1 MSDLRIVLLGKSV
14 SENSEVGNFILGRSA
29 FDSEAPPGVVER
41 VGGRLRDR
49 HVTLINSPQ
58 LLHTNISDD
67 QITQTVRECV
77 SLSDPGPHVVVLLLQ
92 HQQCSAEDQE
102 RVEKLQDSFSE
113 CLFQHTMVLSTQE
126 STEPN
131 DILQEIIQ
139 KCSNRHFS
147 LQRSSS
153 ADDLLEA
160 FEDIE
165 QSNDGRYL
173 ICAQYEASQGFT
185 VDNQITRR
193 DCGKLNVV
201 VCGSNGSL
209 KSSISELIPQHT
221 IRRSGSVSTDVD
233 LYGRQINVLELPA
246 LFKTELSEEEVMRQ
260 TLDCVSLCQ
269 PGVHAFLFIIS
280 DAPLTDEDK
289 AEMEVIQR
297 VFSSRINKHLI
308 TLIMQNSEHQTAEL
322 NDETQAVTESFG
334 GRHCIFGPTT
344 QVSTMMENIEQML
357 EENRE
362 EVYSTD
368 TFLEAQMKKLLH
380 YEDMKKKLHSL
391 ETNLL
396 SQGPVETENELRI
409 VLLGKSGV
417 GKSATGNTILER
429 YVFKAETSQE
439 SVTQESQSETRE
451 INGRHITVIDTPGL
465 FDTELTNEEIQ
476 KEISNCIS
484 MILPGPHVFI
494 IVLNL
499 GQRFTQE
506 EAKSVEIIQETFGEN
521 SLMYTM
527 VLFTRGDYL
536 RNKTIEQCLAKPG
549 SPLMKLIEACGHRFH
564 VFNNNETEDRTQVG
578 DLLEK
583 IDNMLKANGG
593 SFYSCKMFREIERKK
608 QEQQMKILMDRI
620 EQLNG
625 EKVQLMKEQNEEKHR
640 MATMMGVVHK
650 LNREKEELIKKH
662 EEEITREREKFTIEI
677 KQIKKEKQELWTN
690 DETETDSQSDRREKE
705 RKKKD
710 EEYHKEK
717 IEEELDEDE
726 IVSKEEEDEMLREM
740 EQIWEEFKK
749 NTYKRKRT
757 RKQGGFKD
765 GLEVLDETWK
775 EDLEKETNIQEKEKE
790 EQEKLKLEEI
800 QNQADVE
807 LYQTLR
813 IKIRER
819 ERIERERQEQPQD
832 SDKPKKGMKT
842 LEEKL
847 NLLDHQD
854 ELKRR
859 QVELREDYGKEKKM
873 KKIYNKTND
882 SLQVAAYRKLIAQY
896 TKWSWSLYRAMME
909 IENKLYNHIDNDV
922 IHVVEETDLQREL
935 KTSEVD
941 KLMSDFFEN
950 DEDKYILNKWKMLF
964 ENKTKEH
971 LENTVKE
978 LTQKLNKILRQR
990 DLRKKSDAERKQH
1003 ENMLYEKSKELT
1015 LEFKD
1020 KANDEKTLKKEFNLF
1035 WEKSVKVIS
1044 KDSPSIKEIDIMKDV
1059 KKILSD
1065 IYDIPTVRKDKDIF
1079 SVQIFVDYVKTNKSC
1094 HADEVQIRSFVS
1106 DVVQQ
1111 TDKMIKSLNLAKMGY
1126 SISSIQQVVEYI
1138 NKRVTEHQELMKYK
1152 LKSEFLRDLVLS
1164 MCKRANKM
1172 ITDQLR
1178 LFREANEPAKYLKK
1192 KREEYFSVFSNY
1204 CHGAKPSALFGQIIC
1219 QKLKEPIEQ
1228 SVYKK
1233 TARDLTDELRLNCE
1247 SLNGNRSKLE
1257 KHILKTLAE
1266 EEDFDKYM
1274 NCIHHP
1280 RDYFMSFIRDEV
1292 SRYVT
1297 DKFRVSILPKMMENI
1312 ELLKQKILNAAHEST
1327 VQAQVNSGDVEL
1339 WLENFIQ
1346 QLSDQLIFSE
1356 KDLSGINYK
1365 DVKNLYLVEDVIR
1378 QQLTHVIYGI
1388 SSEFNT
1394 ETFPSNLD
1402 YAFRPDELLID
1413 HFCQCCW
1420 VQCPFCGV
1428 FCTNTI
1434 HNHAGDH
1441 SAEFHRVRG
1450 INGAN
1455 YYLTQNLC
1463 ADICTNLVASDQ
1475 CFYIPDE
1482 WFKYREYRQAGGVYA
1497 DWSVTSDLSEL
1508 PHWKWFVCKFKKQLE
1523 KYYSKTFEESGKI
1536 PDEWRKY
1543 SKQEA
1548 LLSLNECF

>member
-1 MSDLRIVLLGKSV
+1 MYSRESRVSDLRIVLLGKSV

-41 VGGRLRDR
+41 VGGRLKDR

-113 CLFQHTMVLSTQE
+113 RLLQHTMVLSTQE
-126 STEPN
+126 SAEPN
-131 DILQEIIQ
+131 EILQKIIQ

-153 ADDLLEA
+153 PDDLLQA

-165 QSNDGRYL
+165 QSNDGRHL
-173 ICAQYEASQGFT
+173 ICAQYEASQCFT
-185 VDNQITRR
+185 VDKQTTKR
-193 DCGKLNVV
+193 DCEKLNVV
-201 VCGSNGSL
+201 VCGSNCSL
-209 KSSISELIPQHT
+209 KSSITELIPQHT
-221 IRRSGSVSTDVD
+221 NRRSESVSTDVD
-233 LYGRQINVLELPA
+233 LYGCQINVLELPA

-260 TLDCVSLCQ
+260 TLSCVSLCQ
-269 PGVHAFLFIIS
+269 PGVHAFLFIIP

-297 VFSSRINKHLI
+297 IFSSRINKYLI
-308 TLIMQNSEHQTAEL
+308 TLIMQNSELQKAEL
-322 NDETQAVTESFG
+322 NEETQAVIESFG
-334 GRHCIFGPTT
+334 GRHYIFGSTT
-344 QVSTMMENIEQML
+344 QVSTLMENIEKML
-357 EENRE
+357 EENRKGA
-362 EVYSTD
+362 YSTE
-368 TFLEAQMKKLLH
+368 TFLEAQMKKNFH
-380 YEDMKKKLHSL
+380 YEDMKRKLHSL

-396 SQGPVETENELRI
+396 SQGSMETENELRI

-417 GKSATGNTILER
+417 GKSATGNTILEKN
-429 YVFKAETSQE
+429 VFTAETSQE
-439 SVTQESQSETRE
+439 SVTKESQSETQE

-484 MILPGPHVFI
+484 MILPGPHVFL

-536 RNKTIEQCLAKPG
+536 RNKTINQCLGKPG
-549 SPLMKLIEACGHRFH
+549 SPLMKLIEACGNRFH
-564 VFNNNETEDRTQVG
+564 VFNNNQTEDRTQVS

-583 IDNMLKANGG
+583 IDKMLKTNGG

-620 EQLNG
+620 EQLNR
-625 EKVQLMKEQNEEKHR
+625 EKVQLMKEQDEEKHR
-640 MATMMGVVHK
+640 METMMGVVEK

-662 EEEITREREKFTIEI
+662 EEEITREREMFTIEI
-677 KQIKKEKQELWTN
+677 KQIKQEKRELWIN
-690 DETETDSQSDRREKE
+690 NETETEKDKVHE
-705 RKKKD
+705 
-710 EEYHKEK
+710 EK

-757 RKQGGFKD
+757 RKQGSLKD
-765 GLEVLDETWK
+765 GLEVLDEMWK
-775 EDLEKETNIQEKEKE
+775 EDLEKEKNIQEKDKE
-790 EQEKLKLEEI
+790 ELEKLKLEEK
-800 QNQADVE
+800 QKQADVE

-813 IKIRER
+813 IKIKER
-819 ERIERERQEQPQD
+819 ERIERERQEQPED
-832 SDKPKKGMKT
+832 SDKLKEGIKT

-847 NLLDHQD
+847 NLLDHDD

-859 QVELREDYGKEKKM
+859 QVELREDYDKEKKM

-882 SLQVAAYRKLIAQY
+882 SLQVAAYRKLISQY
-896 TKWSWSLYRAMME
+896 SKWSWSLYRAMME
-909 IENKLYNHIDNDV
+909 IENKLYNHIDNEV

-935 KTSEVD
+935 KTSEEVE
-941 KLMSDFFEN
+941 KLMSDFFEK
-950 DEDKYILNKWKMLF
+950 DKDKYILNQWKTLF
-964 ENKTKEH
+964 ETKIKEH

-978 LTQKLNKILRQR
+978 SKQKLNKIVQQR

-1003 ENMLYEKSKELT
+1003 ENTLYEKSKELT

-1035 WEKSVKVIS
+1035 WEKSVKVII
-1044 KDSPSIKEIDIMKDV
+1044 KESPSIKEIDLMKDA

-1079 SVQIFVDYVKTNKSC
+1079 SVQIFADYVKTNKSSF
-1094 HADEVQIRSFVS
+1094 ADEIQIRSFVS

-1111 TDKMIKSLNLAKMGY
+1111 TDKMIKSLNLSKMGY
-1126 SISSIQQVVEYI
+1126 SISYIQQVIDYI

-1152 LKSEFLRDLVLS
+1152 LKSEFFRDSVLS
-1164 MCKRANKM
+1164 ICKRANKM
-1172 ITDQLR
+1172 ITDQHR
-1178 LFREANEPAKYLKK
+1178 LFREANDPAKYLKK
-1192 KREEYFSVFSNY
+1192 KKEEYYSVFSNY
-1204 CHGAKPSALFGQIIC
+1204 CHGTKSSALFGQIIC

-1233 TARDLTDELRLNCE
+1233 TARDLTDEIRLNCE
-1247 SLNGNRSKLE
+1247 SLNGNRSNLE

-1266 EEDFDKYM
+1266 EEDFDKYLV
-1274 NCIHHP
+1274 CIHNP

-1292 SRYVT
+1292 SRYIT
-1297 DKFRVSILPKMMENI
+1297 DKFKVSILPKMKENI
-1312 ELLKQKILNAAHEST
+1312 DLLKQKIIKAAHEST
-1327 VQAQVNSGDVEL
+1327 VHVQVNSGDVEL

-1356 KDLSGINYK
+1356 RDLSGVNHK
-1365 DVKNLYLVEDVIR
+1365 DVNNLYLVEDVIR
-1378 QQLTHVIYGI
+1378 QQLTHIIYGI

-1402 YAFRPDELLID
+1402 YRFRPDELLID

-1434 HNHAGDH
+1434 DNHAGDH

-1475 CFYIPDE
+1475 CFYKPE
-1482 WFKYREYRQAGGVYA
+1482 VWFKYREYRQAGGVYE
-1497 DWSVTSDLSEL
+1497 DWSITPDLSEL

-1523 KYYSKTFEESGKI
+1523 KYYNKTFEESGKI